1 MLETLQHMNFI
12 ITNQKNVVMHLQR
25 KTDVHE
31 GMGVYDQYR
40 YNIWQDIHIF
50 IIWEIHK
57 LQKHLR
63 VRAED
68 IKKKI
73 NRHDVR
79 IDKRDRKLRSRR
91 LLIDDKGR
99 GTWNY
104 YRWNRKSG

>member
-1 MLETLQHMNFI
+1 M
-12 ITNQKNVVMHLQR
+12 
-25 KTDVHE
+25 
-31 GMGVYDQYR
+31 
-40 YNIWQDIHIF
+40 
-50 IIWEIHK
+50 
-57 LQKHLR
+57 QKHLR

-79 IDKRDRKLRSRR
+79 IDKRDKKDKKLRSRR

-104 YRWNRKSG
+104 YRWNRKSGQCGYGNCPEEMEFYRKAIT